1 MFQCFTILS
10 TIFLDLPALR
20 PGRRCLGFIK
30 IIAAAAQLGH
40 SVCRSNNGAVMNQ
53 HAAMSSILRGDDGAT
68 RFNVPS

>member
-1 MFQCFTILS
+1 MLYNIVYN
-10 TIFLDLPALR
+10 IFRAFLALR

-40 SVCRSNNGAVMNQ
+40 SVCRSSNGAVMSQ
-53 HAAMSSILRGDDGAT
+53 RAAMSRILRGDDGAT